1 MKIRLAGAG
10 FERLSGRMP
19 DDENDSRPPEG
30 GGLPL
35 RKMMAGRRDFLPA
48 VSGGMGMDCPRC
60 GAGLAPGKHDTGI
73 AWRCLKCGGESLNF
87 SQFRR
92 MIPDEQVDVIW
103 WTAKE
108 RPVAAPGGTVCPEC
122 RRPMLAVLIPHREEE
137 LELDICQGCQ
147 RLWRDGPR
155 APKASRRLDIGRGAS
170 PKPPVLK
177 VVPRRARPG
186 RRAAVPMTGSA
197 AEGNRSSL
205 ITLLAGWGRFL
216 VDAFRR

>member
-1 MKIRLAGAG
+1 MT
-10 FERLSGRMP
+10 
-19 DDENDSRPPEG
+19 
-30 GGLPL
+30 L
-35 RKMMAGRRDFLPA
+35 RKMMAHRGNFLPA
-48 VSGGMGMDCPRC
+48 ASGGLGMDCPRC
-60 GAGLAPGKHDTGI
+60 GGGLAPGKHDTGI

-108 RPVAAPGGTVCPEC
+108 RPVAAPGGTACPEC

-155 APKASRRLDIGRGAS
+155 AAKASRRLDIGRGA
-170 PKPPVLK
+170 PAKPPVLEVK
-177 VVPRRARPG
+177 PRRARPG
-186 RRAAVPMTGSA
+186 RRGESPLTGHAGDSGSA
-197 AEGNRSSL
+197 SL
-205 ITLLAGWGRFL
+205 ITMLAGWGRFFL
-216 VDAFRR
+216 NAFRRKG